1 MSNGENIL
9 LILME
14 LLKYLKKWNFRAHA
28 SVRKCLMLIFQ
39 KILLYYHFFSLNS
52 IRTRVKRV
60 HQI

>member
-39 KILLYYHFFSLNS
+39 NLLLYYYYFFIEKYKNKS
-52 IRTRVKRV
+52 
-60 HQI
+60 

>member
-28 SVRKCLMLIFQ
+28 SVRKCLMPIFQ
-39 KILLYYHFFSLNS
+39 NLLLGILSFFF
-52 IRTRVKRV
+52 IE
-60 HQI
+60 